1 MKNYGCILLSRK
13 AGEKNMVD
21 EKVVRYPNL
30 LAEIARS
37 GESNSYVADLL
48 GISPPSFSRRLKG
61 EIEWS
66 KSEIDTLCEHY
77 HKTYDYLFSADA
89 V

>member
-1 MKNYGCILLSRK
+1 
-13 AGEKNMVD
+13 MVD
-21 EKVVRYPNL
+21 EKVIRYPNL

-37 GESNSYVADLL
+37 GESNSYVAELL

-66 KSEIDTLCEHY
+66 KSEIDTLCEHFQ
-77 HKTYDYLFSADA
+77 KTYDYLFSTDA